1 MNRDY
6 RIYRLDRVRK
16 VVEVDWISASSDREA
31 IGIARAMSSS
41 GRREVWR
48 GERLV
53 ATIDVESASEPS
65 AAFWL

>member
-1 MNRDY
+1 MPRNY

-16 VVEVDWISASSDREA
+16 VVEVEWVAATSDRDA
-31 IGIARAMSSS
+31 IDAARAMSHV
-41 GRREVWR
+41 GRREVWL

-53 ATIDVESASEPS
+53 ATIDAETSPEPS